1 MTTRIWFENDAI
13 QVDGLE
19 AQAARSLYTVLDGDR
34 VHVFTLSGV
43 RLSQLRF
50 DQYAKKDG
58 TGFASATAAKAYLDG
73 ELAKTATPA
82 WDVITGKPST
92 FPPSAHTHAWTEITG
107 KPSTFPPSAHTH
119 LWADITDKPTAFPP
133 AAHTHSGLLQYIGD
147 INVAETLLV
156 SLAVG
161 MKRKAFTLA
170 GVAVGDKLAFVATG
184 APTSGCEAVNVYP
197 AGANSVSVGYY
208 TPLLAIGA
216 SYSMPISV
224 YRIMP

>member
-1 MTTRIWFENDAI
+1 MTITRIWFENDAI

-19 AQAARSLYTVLDGDR
+19 AQPARSLYAVLDNDR
-34 VHVFTLSGV
+34 VHVFTLSDG
-43 RLSQLRF
+43 RLAQLRF
-50 DQYAKKDG
+50 DQYARKDG
-58 TGFASATAAKAYLDG
+58 SGFASAAAVKSYLDVEFAKAP
-73 ELAKTATPA
+73 APA
-82 WDVITGKPST
+82 WDAITGKPST

-107 KPSTFPPSAHTH
+107 KPTTFPPSAHS
-119 LWADITDKPTAFPP
+119 
-133 AAHTHSGLLQYIGD
+133 HSGLLQYIGD

-161 MKRKAFTLA
+161 MKRKTFGLTGVTLA
-170 GVAVGDKLAFVATG
+170 DKLHMIANGT
-184 APTSGCEAVNVYP
+184 PTSGCEAVNVYP

-208 TPLLAIGA
+208 TPLLGIGA